1 MDTQGW
7 TCSER
12 QGQNIQGRQ
21 LLRCL
26 PVIPHSGY
34 TGPCV
39 ITSLGWPGKL
49 LLKNMAEVMGHPP
62 EIRLQRLWFH
72 LAHPLSLSPVL
83 TRMESTCWVVSCPR
97 EQSTWQWGPVASY
110 SHMSGLDMA
119 CPPAEPWDED
129 YTFVRD
135 LESNDPM
142 KSHEILDPQKLWSN
156 KCLSLKPLSWDNL
169 LCSLIVR
176 TVIFAKHGLC

>member
-34 TGPCV
+34 RGPCV
-39 ITSLGWPGKL
+39 ITSMGWPGKL
-49 LLKNMAEVMGHPP
+49 LQKNMAEVMGHPP

-110 SHMSGLDMA
+110 SRMS
-119 CPPAEPWDED
+119 EPG
-129 YTFVRD
+129 
-135 LESNDPM
+135 
-142 KSHEILDPQKLWSN
+142 
-156 KCLSLKPLSWDNL
+156 
-169 LCSLIVR
+169 
-176 TVIFAKHGLC
+176 HGLSPSWALRWRLHLCEGPWVKWPNEITWDSWSTKTVK

>member
-26 PVIPHSGY
+26 PVIPRSGCI
-34 TGPCV
+34 GPCV

-49 LLKNMAEVMGHPP
+49 FLKNMAKVMGHPP

-72 LAHPLSLSPVL
+72 LAHPLSLSLTFSCAHSDGIHLLGCKLPQGAVHVAVRTCVLLQPHEWAWTWPVPQLSLEMKTTPLWGTLSQMTQWNHMRFL
-83 TRMESTCWVVSCPR
+83 TCKNCELINVC
-97 EQSTWQWGPVASY
+97 
-110 SHMSGLDMA
+110 
-119 CPPAEPWDED
+119 
-129 YTFVRD
+129 
-135 LESNDPM
+135 
-142 KSHEILDPQKLWSN
+142 
-156 KCLSLKPLSWDNL
+156 CLS
-169 LCSLIVR
+169 R
-176 TVIFAKHGLC
+176 